1 MVYNKHGKS
10 YSYLYF
16 NPISEI
22 LYKANVIGIILIGA
36 ILIAHATYIIYQQ
49 INESRKESKMDK
61 KIIYLLFMIITILSG
76 CANNTV
82 NDVTYISEQIGIDI
96 SGSEIIE
103 KTDTHGGFHGDGKLI
118 VQVEICNKNF
128 EQELKETGKWSQE
141 PSELT
146 EILLYGNEEWNPYIA
161 DDNGEPLMKKIENG
175 YYFIINNTDS
185 NNEDIEWSEMYSIN
199 AIVAVYDVDNNILY
213 YYEIDT

>member
-1 MVYNKHGKS
+1 
-10 YSYLYF
+10 
-16 NPISEI
+16 
-22 LYKANVIGIILIGA
+22 
-36 ILIAHATYIIYQQ
+36 
-49 INESRKESKMDK
+49 MDK
-61 KIIYLLFMIITILSG
+61 KIIYLVFIIISILSG

-146 EILLYGNEEWNPYIA
+146 EILLYGNEEWSPYIA

-185 NNEDIEWSEMYSIN
+185 NNEDIEWSEMYSVN